1 MSNPNRQS
9 LHYNPD
15 IHAHAALDDATNAT
29 HTVSSN
35 LYKFRPSAKSLCGQT
50 VVIIGAGVSG
60 LTAAYELA
68 STTSATV
75 IVLEAQSRTG
85 GRCLSLRTGDTLNE
99 DIDSR
104 LHSEASPETQVVRF
118 QRPAGDTE
126 PYLNAGPGRIP
137 STHVLLLGYM
147 KEFRVPLEV
156 YVMHSDAN
164 LVQVENGPD
173 RENPKN
179 AVASRRLI
187 YNSRGY
193 LNELVRQNAR
203 LLLEDFNKRRGIQK
217 PVTHAEVKALESL
230 AEELGDLT
238 SGGQYKVGAP
248 EPGEDAAADG
258 SDRAGYSVLPGV
270 MPGTVTAKFGLYDM
284 LHSQFWHDVNMFQ
297 QDDALW
303 QPTLLHPVG
312 GMDNVEKA
320 FATAAVA
327 AGATIHLN
335 AAVTAVARGTAA
347 KNGGKRYKVT
357 AGNGM
362 TFEAD
367 YVLCNLAM
375 PFLEGVLDDG
385 LKSGLE
391 ADFVAGLEA
400 VWKTQENEEEN
411 NRFLAPTTKI
421 GWQAPRKLWQQQ
433 APSEREEEEKGEQES
448 TTTNDGAPVRKTQVG
463 VTPIFGGISWT
474 DHPITQIWYPSTG
487 YHDRL
492 GVLTGAYNFGNT
504 AAHFGR
510 MPISRRLRVGR
521 AGAAKFGKRFAKGLK
536 HGVAIAWQ
544 NMRHIKGGW
553 AQWHNVQNSVDH
565 FNAIQQGSCVDG
577 ESGASFFVVGDQV
590 SSLSGWQEGAVAAA
604 LNAVSRMAKP
614 DVKLPYLKTLADTRL
629 TVQGF
634 AKDDHMM
641 QAGGM
646 DEGIAEDEL

>member
-1 MSNPNRQS
+1 MSNPVRQS
-9 LHYNPD
+9 LQYNPD
-15 IHAHAALDDATNAT
+15 VRARAALDDATNAT
-29 HTVSSN
+29 HAVSSN
-35 LYKFRPSAKSLCGQT
+35 LYKFQSSSKSLSGQT
-50 VVIIGAGVSG
+50 VLIIGAGVSG

-85 GRCLSLRTGDTLNE
+85 GRCLSLRTGDTLTE
-99 DIDSR
+99 DIDSS
-104 LHSEASPETQVVRF
+104 LHSKPSPDTQVVRF

-164 LVQVENGPD
+164 LVQVKNGPD
-173 RENPKN
+173 RKNP
-179 AVASRRLI
+179 ADPVASRRLI

-193 LNELVRQNAR
+193 INELVRQNAR
-203 LLLEDFNKRRGIQK
+203 LLLEDFNKRRGIQSK
-217 PVTHAEVKALESL
+217 VTDEEVKALESL

-238 SGGQYKVGAP
+238 KTGVYKVDAP
-248 EPGEDAAADG
+248 EPGEDEADDG

-270 MPGTVTAKFGLYDM
+270 MPGKVTTKFGLYDM
-284 LHSQFWHDVNMFQ
+284 LKSQFWQDVNMFQ
-297 QDDALW
+297 QEDALW

-312 GMDNVEKA
+312 GMDHVEKA

-327 AGATIHLN
+327 AGATVHLN
-335 AAVTAVARGTAA
+335 AAVTAVGRGQ
-347 KNGGKRYKVT
+347 KGGKRYKVT

-362 TFEAD
+362 SFEAD

-375 PFLEGVLDDG
+375 PFLEDVLNDD

-391 ADFVAGLEA
+391 GDFVDGLNA
-400 VWKTQENEEEN
+400 VWKTQRNEDEND
-411 NRFLAPTTKI
+411 RFLAPTTKI

-433 APSEREEEEKGEQES
+433 APSEREEECIEQQNGQE
-448 TTTNDGAPVRKTQVG
+448 TTTKHEDVPVRKTQVG

-487 YHDRL
+487 YHDQL
-492 GVLTGAYNFGNT
+492 GILTGAYNFGNT
-504 AAHFGR
+504 AAKFGR
-510 MPISRRLRVGR
+510 MPICNRLRVGR
-521 AGAAKFGKRFAKGLK
+521 AGAAKFGRRFAKGLK

-553 AQWHNVQNSVDH
+553 AQWHNVPNSVAH
-565 FNAIQQGSCVDG
+565 FNEIQQGACLEGDDVP
-577 ESGASFFVVGDQV
+577 SFFVVGDQV

-604 LNAVSRMAKP
+604 LNAVSRMANP
-614 DVKLPYLKTLADTRL
+614 AVKLPYLKALADTRL

-634 AKDDHMM
+634 AKDDHMT
-641 QAGGM
+641 QGDGVE
-646 DEGIAEDEL
+646 EGIGEDDL